1 MTCVLGGGC
10 ATSPASERES
20 GRVGG
25 GGAGGAGHVCSLWQ
39 TGQKQGPGEGWG
51 HRAGAHG
58 FFWQRTEPSWGREA
72 TLPLPMS
79 SHPQPGHTRPHG
91 GVPLLTCP
99 AQTPSLSSEGLSPI
113 CPDGCH
119 RQRVPWEEETT
130 SFWPERRIKG

>member
-10 ATSPASERES
+10 ATSPASGLAEREGEAWG
-20 GRVGG
+20 GRRG
-25 GGAGGAGHVCSLWQ
+25 VCAHC
-39 TGQKQGPGEGWG
+39 GKQGRSKALGRDGGTELEHTASSGSAWSLPGGERSRC
-51 HRAGAHG
+51 HFPCHH
-58 FFWQRTEPSWGREA
+58 
-72 TLPLPMS
+72 TLK
-79 SHPQPGHTRPHG
+79 PGHMRPHG

-99 AQTPSLSSEGLSPI
+99 AQTPSLSPGGLSPI